1 MQLVNPDFLI
11 IGQSYLEAYLN
22 TKFNLF
28 TVLSSK
34 VEDNVVKY
42 MLEDYYSS
50 TDNLNETTWYRP
62 EELSDTIYQLSEP
75 NLSFTQ
81 IQLLNPEYFI

>member
-1 MQLVNPDFLI
+1 MQLVNPNSLT
-11 IGQSYLEAYLN
+11 IGQSYLEVYLN
-22 TKFNLF
+22 TRFNLF

-34 VEDNVVKY
+34 VENNVVKY

-62 EELSDTIYQLSEP
+62 EDLSDTVYQLPEP
-75 NLSFTQ
+75 NLSFAQ
-81 IQLLNPEYFI
+81 IQLLYPEFFI